1 MMISALFLPLIAAEP
16 AHAWRHNR
24 WVWDRDLFPMEW
36 YMGDTTEDSLPAG
49 TEAEI
54 LTKAWAHWEVEA
66 PCASLSTEYMGV
78 REGNPARYT
87 VVYCARRGFKAAI
100 C

>member
-1 MMISALFLPLIAAEP
+1 
-16 AHAWRHNR
+16 
-24 WVWDRDLFPMEW
+24 MEW

-78 REGNPARYT
+78 REGNRTGKDDDDVNTFYFDDPKGEMGT
-87 VVYCARRGFKAAI
+87 GVLGVTITNSTSDETGQGE
-100 C
+100 